1 MTRITNRRLSRLE
14 KLVASVV
21 AERKRREPEE
31 MAWRRQAALD
41 HATKLVTLILHGDPR
56 IDEPL
61 AIAWQRAL
69 TKLGLVGIHQVMLP
83 YRLGD
88 VVAALPGDTENA
100 KFAHVL
106 CSAPRWLLDFCDA
119 SLDCFVLGIDL
130 PKSSEP
136 APEYGRDGLRDSID
150 SWPDLPTGTIGGGRP
165 IPKPNPMRALS
176 PEECFD
182 LIGLLKS
189 GEGNWSRRDRHRY
202 REIMAKVDRDELSQ
216 AQYRF
221 KLGGNPNGRID
232 LIRNLGSAALKG
244 DVGAAAMLFKIRAHC
259 EKYGDINP
267 TTITLRLSKEDMAV
281 V

>member
-1 MTRITNRRLSRLE
+1 VTRITNRRLSRLE

-31 MAWRRQAALD
+31 VAWQLQSARN

-69 TKLGLVGIHQVMLP
+69 TKLGLVDIHQVLLP

-106 CSAPRWLLDFCDA
+106 CSAPRWLLHFCMA
-119 SLDCFVLGIDL
+119 SLDCFVLGIEL

-136 APEYGRDGLRDSID
+136 APECGRDGLRDMK
-150 SWPDLPTGTIGGGRP
+150 SWPDLPTGTIGAGRP

-176 PEECFD
+176 PEERID

-189 GEGNWSRRDRHRY
+189 GEENWSRRDRHRY
-202 REIMAKVDRDELSQ
+202 REIMAKVDRDELS
-216 AQYRF
+216 
-221 KLGGNPNGRID
+221 
-232 LIRNLGSAALKG
+232 
-244 DVGAAAMLFKIRAHC
+244 RAPATS
-259 EKYGDINP
+259 D
-267 TTITLRLSKEDMAV
+267 
-281 V
+281 

>member
-1 MTRITNRRLSRLE
+1 
-14 KLVASVV
+14 
-21 AERKRREPEE
+21 

-150 SWPDLPTGTIGGGRP
+150 SWPELPTGTIGVGRP
-165 IPKPNPMRALS
+165 IPKPNPMRVLS
-176 PEECFD
+176 PEECID

-189 GEGNWSRRDRHRY
+189 GEENWSRRDRHRY
-202 REIMAKVDRDELSQ
+202 RQIMAKVDRDELSQ
-216 AQYRF
+216 AQYQF
-221 KLGGNPNGRID
+221 KPGKSGNPKGHIE
-232 LIRNLGSAALKG
+232 LIMSLGSAALNG
-244 DVGAAAMLFKIRAHC
+244 DVGAVAMLLKIRAHC
-259 EKYGDINP
+259 ETHGDINP
-267 TTITLRLSKEDMAV
+267 TTVRLSKDDMRVA
-281 V
+281 

>member
-31 MAWRRQAALD
+31 VAWRLQAARN
-41 HATKLVTLILHGDPR
+41 HATRLVTLILHGDPR

-69 TKLGLVGIHQVMLP
+69 TKLGLDRIDQVLLP

-88 VVAALPGDTENA
+88 IVAALPGDTENA
-100 KFAHVL
+100 KLARIF
-106 CSAPRWLLDFCDA
+106 CSAPSWLLDFCMA
-119 SLDCFVLGIDL
+119 SLDCFVLGIEL

-150 SWPDLPTGTIGGGRP
+150 SWPDLPTGTIGAGRS

-176 PEECFD
+176 FEETND
-182 LIGLLKS
+182 LIGLFKS
-189 GEGNWSRRDRHRY
+189 GEENWSRRDRRRHG
-202 REIMAKVDRDELSQ
+202 EIVAKIDKDELL
-216 AQYRF
+216 R
-221 KLGGNPNGRID
+221 
-232 LIRNLGSAALKG
+232 ALSH
-244 DVGAAAMLFKIRAHC
+244 VR
-259 EKYGDINP
+259 
-267 TTITLRLSKEDMAV
+267 
-281 V
+281 

>member
-61 AIAWQRAL
+61 SIAWQRAL
-69 TKLGLVGIHQVMLP
+69 TKLGLERIDQVLLP

-88 VVAALPGDTENA
+88 VVAALPGDTESA
-100 KFAHVL
+100 KFANVL
-106 CSAPRWLLDFCDA
+106 CSAPRWLRDFCDA
-119 SLDCFVLGIDL
+119 SLDCFVLGIEL

-150 SWPDLPTGTIGGGRP
+150 SWPDLPTGTIGVGRP

-176 PEECFD
+176 PEECID

-189 GEGNWSRRDRHRY
+189 GEENWSRRDRHRY
-202 REIMAKVDRDELSQ
+202 RQLMAKVDRDELSQ
-216 AQYRF
+216 AQYQF
-221 KLGGNPNGRID
+221 KPGKRGNPKGHIE
-232 LIRNLGSAALKG
+232 LMLSLGSAALKG
-244 DVGAAAMLFKIRAHC
+244 DVGAVAMLLKIRAHC
-259 EKYGDINP
+259 ETHGDINP
-267 TTITLRLSKEDMAV
+267 TTVRLSKDDMRVA
-281 V
+281 

>member
-88 VVAALPGDTENA
+88 VVAALPGDTESA
-100 KFAHVL
+100 KFANVL
-106 CSAPRWLLDFCDA
+106 CSAPRWLRDFCDA
-119 SLDCFVLGIDL
+119 SLDCFVLGIEL

-150 SWPDLPTGTIGGGRP
+150 SWPDLPTGTIGVGRP
-165 IPKPNPMRALS
+165 IPKPNPMRVLS
-176 PEECFD
+176 PEECID
-182 LIGLLKS
+182 LIAFLKS
-189 GEGNWSRRDRHRY
+189 GEENWSRRDRHRY

-232 LIRNLGSAALKG
+232 LIRNLGSAALK
-244 DVGAAAMLFKIRAHC
+244 D
-259 EKYGDINP
+259 
-267 TTITLRLSKEDMAV
+267 
-281 V
+281 

>member
-31 MAWRRQAALD
+31 VAWQLQSARN

-69 TKLGLVGIHQVMLP
+69 TKLGLVDIHQVLLP

-106 CSAPRWLLDFCDA
+106 CSAPRWLLHFCMA
-119 SLDCFVLGIDL
+119 SLDCLYLGL
-130 PKSSEP
+130 SCRRARS
-136 APEYGRDGLRDSID
+136 RH
-150 SWPDLPTGTIGGGRP
+150 
-165 IPKPNPMRALS
+165 PNAVGM
-176 PEECFD
+176 
-182 LIGLLKS
+182 
-189 GEGNWSRRDRHRY
+189 
-202 REIMAKVDRDELSQ
+202 
-216 AQYRF
+216 
-221 KLGGNPNGRID
+221 
-232 LIRNLGSAALKG
+232 GSA
-244 DVGAAAMLFKIRAHC
+244 
-259 EKYGDINP
+259 
-267 TTITLRLSKEDMAV
+267 T
-281 V
+281 

>member
-1 MTRITNRRLSRLE
+1 
-14 KLVASVV
+14 
-21 AERKRREPEE
+21 
-31 MAWRRQAALD
+31 
-41 HATKLVTLILHGDPR
+41 
-56 IDEPL
+56 
-61 AIAWQRAL
+61 
-69 TKLGLVGIHQVMLP
+69 
-83 YRLGD
+83 
-88 VVAALPGDTENA
+88 
-100 KFAHVL
+100 
-106 CSAPRWLLDFCDA
+106 
-119 SLDCFVLGIDL
+119 
-130 PKSSEP
+130 
-136 APEYGRDGLRDSID
+136 
-150 SWPDLPTGTIGGGRP
+150 
-165 IPKPNPMRALS
+165 MRALS

-189 GEGNWSRRDRHRY
+189 GEENWSRRDRHRY

>member
-1 MTRITNRRLSRLE
+1 MTRITNRRLSRRE

-61 AIAWQRAL
+61 SIAWQRAL
-69 TKLGLVGIHQVMLP
+69 TKLGLDRIDQVLLP

-106 CSAPRWLLDFCDA
+106 CSAPRWLLDFWDA
-119 SLDCFVLGIDL
+119 SLDCFVLGIEL

-136 APEYGRDGLRDSID
+136 APEYGRDGLREANDA
-150 SWPDLPTGTIGGGRP
+150 WTDLPKGTIGAG
-165 IPKPNPMRALS
+165 
-176 PEECFD
+176 
-182 LIGLLKS
+182 
-189 GEGNWSRRDRHRY
+189 
-202 REIMAKVDRDELSQ
+202 
-216 AQYRF
+216 
-221 KLGGNPNGRID
+221 
-232 LIRNLGSAALKG
+232 
-244 DVGAAAMLFKIRAHC
+244 
-259 EKYGDINP
+259 
-267 TTITLRLSKEDMAV
+267 
-281 V
+281 

>member
-1 MTRITNRRLSRLE
+1 VTRITNRRLSRLE

-31 MAWRRQAALD
+31 VAWQLQSARN

-61 AIAWQRAL
+61 AIAWQRAV
-69 TKLGLVGIHQVMLP
+69 TKLGLVDIHQVLLP

-106 CSAPRWLLDFCDA
+106 CSAPRWLLHFCMA
-119 SLDCFVLGIDL
+119 SLDCFVLGIEL

-136 APEYGRDGLRDSID
+136 APECGRDGLRDMK
-150 SWPDLPTGTIGGGRP
+150 SWPDLPTGTIGAGRP

-176 PEECFD
+176 PEERID

-189 GEGNWSRRDRHRY
+189 GEENWSRRDRHRY
-202 REIMAKVDRDELSQ
+202 REIMTKVDRDEF
-216 AQYRF
+216 A
-221 KLGGNPNGRID
+221 GAP
-232 LIRNLGSAALKG
+232 AAS
-244 DVGAAAMLFKIRAHC
+244 D
-259 EKYGDINP
+259 
-267 TTITLRLSKEDMAV
+267 
-281 V
+281 